1 MTRQWMRIG
10 FVAIL
15 LMAGIGGTALAQDQP
30 GATTVPLG
38 PTLNSV
44 LSRGELVCGVNQD
57 LFGFGYLDPNSGEVS
72 GFDVDF
78 CRAVAAAIFGDA
90 TAVRFELYSSA
101 DAATAALADGTVD
114 LLVRNAV
121 WSLSSDAAGLRF
133 GPVNFY
139 GGQSIIVEA
148 ASGIQDWEQLSGRTI
163 CVAQDSVAASE
174 LPSYLNRVGVTAQ
187 ILSQPTLDAA
197 WQAFLDGRCD
207 ANSAD
212 RVLLEIYRQRSDD
225 PAAFSVWHGTSQIY
239 TREPYAPLLRAG
251 DEQWADIIRWTVLGL
266 MAAEQIG
273 VSSET
278 VGLLVRQE
286 TSAGGQE
293 DDQAYIA
300 RVGIEVARMLDVP
313 LGIGAAL
320 GLAPNFMLPVIR
332 DVGNYGEIYHRH
344 LGPDSDLPVE
354 RGLNELWTKGGLIYA
369 PSWR

>member
-1 MTRQWMRIG
+1 MRIG

-15 LMAGIGGTALAQDQP
+15 LLAGIGGSVLAQDQP
-30 GATTVPLG
+30 DATAVPVG

-44 LSRGELVCGVNQD
+44 LSRGELVCGVDQD

-78 CRAVAAAIFGDA
+78 CRAVAAAIFGSG

-101 DAATAALADGTVD
+101 SAAAAALADGTVD

-121 WSLSSDAAGLRF
+121 WSLSSDAAGLRY

-139 GGQSIIVEA
+139 GGQSIVVEA
-148 ASGIQDWEQLSGRTI
+148 SSGIQDWEQLSGRTI
-163 CVAQDSVAASE
+163 CVVQDGVAASE
-174 LPSYLNRVGVTAQ
+174 LPGYLSRVGVTAQ
-187 ILSQPTLDAA
+187 ILTEPTLDAA
-197 WQAFLDGRCD
+197 WQAFLDGRCE
-207 ANSAD
+207 AQTAD

-225 PAAFSVWHGTSQIY
+225 PAAFIVWDRTSQIY
-239 TREPYAPLLRAG
+239 TREPYAPLFRAG
-251 DEQWADIIRWTVLGL
+251 DEQWADIVRWTVLGL
-266 MAAEQIG
+266 MAAEQVGI
-273 VSSET
+273 SSEN
-278 VGLLVRQE
+278 VGLVVRQA
-286 TSAGGQE
+286 TPAGTQE
-293 DDQAYIA
+293 DDQTYVV
-300 RVGIEVARMLDVP
+300 RVGIEVARMLDER

-332 DVGNYGEIYHRH
+332 DVGNYGEIYQRH
-344 LGPDSDLPVE
+344 LGPDSDLPIE